1 MPNDR
6 KSNFEVQGEID
17 KIKVEGERDK
27 PTNYLIVNT
36 SLTNGRSSKEDIDEL
51 NSTSVRILIM
61 DIL

>member
-1 MPNDR
+1 MPNGR